1 MTRRIKETP
10 AYCVR
15 CAKCGSVQC
24 SLVPGDEFACGCGA
38 WVKIPHAK
46 KLPEGDSAWT
56 GEAQRSRYF
65 SSEWLA
71 FTRARISCCSWRKK
85 EWSAPK
91 RSKSFTTI
99 SWPPLPQRTTI
110 RARMSTISSSRLLSR
125 CLPLLSP
132 CFGESLAS
140 GGRAVKKADEF
151 SRHRPERLRE
161 VIQILPVIRMNGYGA
176 AHAAI
181 PKKSFAVTA
190 PRVFSAIVRM
200 ISALGV
206 CFPLRMRLTLLRSN
220 PISAAKSAS
229 LIWLSVR

>member
-176 AHAAI
+176 AHAASLETTRRRSTAAASSGRLEI
-181 PKKSFAVTA
+181 PSSTRAA
-190 PRVFSAIVRM
+190 QYSPGMDERSAHRC
-200 ISALGV
+200 GV
-206 CFPLRMRLTLLRSN
+206 EG
-220 PISAAKSAS
+220 
-229 LIWLSVR
+229 